1 VGAVHFEGEVRREV
15 VGLVIIMGVVG
26 FSDNGEGAKRR
37 MVCRKLLKVYRRRV
51 IALER
56 HGGIA

>member
-1 VGAVHFEGEVRREV
+1 MRREV

-56 HGGIA
+56 REGTA